1 MSDRFAPDRL
11 LRRFAALPEHA
22 MRVAIWREVFSTCT
36 PDAIVQVIERILAA
50 LDQGTTGGKLAYL
63 ALIHLAVSDDGRRAV
78 RDAASEPRIRG
89 LFGEMPEPLQ
99 ANPSELRGP
108 PLDPD
113 RTVPLG
119 ERVSWARRPDRQV
132 IERLMFDPSDRVIG
146 KLLNNPKVTE
156 ADVLRIA
163 SRRPT
168 PATSL
173 EQVFAHPRWGLRIAV
188 QEALILNPYTPL
200 RIACGLVGVV
210 DAPTARRIARQPAA
224 HPLVRAAARA
234 RLNRP

>member
-1 MSDRFAPDRL
+1 
-11 LRRFAALPEHA
+11 
-22 MRVAIWREVFSTCT
+22 MRVAVWREVFTVLS
-36 PDAIVQVIERILAA
+36 PDHVVELILAI
-50 LDQGTTGGKLAYL
+50 LDQLARGRIGGKLGYL
-63 ALIHLAVSDDGRRAV
+63 ALIHLEVPETQRVAVL
-78 RDAASEPRIRG
+78 ASAQAQGAMRVAG
-89 LFGEMPEPLQ
+89 LFTQKPAPVPV
-99 ANPSELRGP
+99 NPSELRGQ

-132 IERLMFDPSDRVIG
+132 IERLMFDPSERVIG
-146 KLLNNPKVTE
+146 KLLNNPKLTE

-168 PATSL
+168 PPSSL

-188 QEALILNPYTPL
+188 QEALILNPHTPL
-200 RIACGLVGVV
+200 NIACGLVGII
-210 DAPTARRIARQPAA
+210 DATTARRIARQPAA

-234 RLNRP
+234 LETRK